1 MIQLKTNKQ
10 TNKKKNKKLTERT
23 SHVLIDRTGLR
34 SWKKSRMKLDFQ
46 NWPKDKPKSDSFT
59 DHTI

>member
-34 SWKKSRMKLDFQ
+34 SWKKSRMKLDF
-46 NWPKDKPKSDSFT
+46 
-59 DHTI
+59 